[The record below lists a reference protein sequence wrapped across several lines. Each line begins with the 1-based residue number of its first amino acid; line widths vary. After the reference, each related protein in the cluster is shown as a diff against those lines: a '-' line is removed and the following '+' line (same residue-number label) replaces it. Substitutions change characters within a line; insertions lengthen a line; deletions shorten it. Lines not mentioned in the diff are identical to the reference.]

1 MQARM
6 TNPAEI
12 LPDAT
17 KGIQN
22 IYKAIGQSGTD
33 GKILELV
40 HLRASQINGCSPCV
54 FGGIKSALKNGET
67 DERLFAVPVWRETP
81 YFTGPERAAL
91 EMAEAATRLADNPT
105 SVSDEIWAAAS
116 EHFGEKEL
124 SAIVLMIALT
134 NMFNRINT
142 TVRAQAGATW

>member
-1 MQARM
+1 M
-6 TNPAEI
+6 TNPATI

-67 DERLFAVPVWRETP
+67 DERLHQVAAWRDSDL
-81 YFTGPERAAL
+81 FTDAERAAL
-91 EMAEAATRLADNPT
+91 ELAEAETRLADNPA
-105 SVSDEIWAAAS
+105 SVSDEIWAAAAGQ
-116 EHFGEKEL
+116 FGEKEL

-142 TVRAQAGATW
+142 TVRAPAGATW